1 MPASVSRATCTIMS
15 GSWSCGRLD
24 RSPLGSVLADTW
36 KRSASSTRLMWRS
49 MLSAK
54 RGSIWLRTSRP
65 SSSDHISPTVSS
77 PTRVTTPPMSF
88 RYRSR
93 ARHFS
98 CQCSLSVGGRSKVEK
113 VSPASAKVIAGAVC
127 GSCARSYMRALA
139 STIGLNAGCA
149 VTSATRS
156 PSIQTSR
163 PSRSPARYSSP
174 VRIIPAPF
182 TRRCRII
189 PRPAAREDRIMLDE
203 WLQPIEGPVAWRG
216 AELARD
222 PSWRRTLTAEET
234 AALERAAAAAEA
246 RGLGPTGF
254 APAEFRVPELRPLF
268 SWLADRLESGPGV
281 ARVSGMP
288 VDRLSHERLRRLF
301 GGFCV
306 NLGTPMY
313 QTAAGEILGE
323 VKDETGTGAVL
334 TYDGPGPLKSA
345 RTIARSAGPLRFHTD
360 KTDMICLLCAS
371 NGIAGG
377 LSKVVS
383 SVTIHNEIAR
393 RCPDLLRVLY
403 EPYWRMR
410 PYDEEGDAE
419 RDDRT
424 FPMPVFARGP
434 DGSFTSQYSR
444 TYISQAQEV
453 PTVPRLSPAQVE
465 AMDMLHAIG
474 EEVCL
479 QM

>member
-1 MPASVSRATCTIMS
+1 
-15 GSWSCGRLD
+15 
-24 RSPLGSVLADTW
+24 
-36 KRSASSTRLMWRS
+36 
-49 MLSAK
+49 
-54 RGSIWLRTSRP
+54 
-65 SSSDHISPTVSS
+65 
-77 PTRVTTPPMSF
+77 
-88 RYRSR
+88 
-93 ARHFS
+93 
-98 CQCSLSVGGRSKVEK
+98 
-113 VSPASAKVIAGAVC
+113 
-127 GSCARSYMRALA
+127 
-139 STIGLNAGCA
+139 
-149 VTSATRS
+149 
-156 PSIQTSR
+156 
-163 PSRSPARYSSP
+163 
-174 VRIIPAPF
+174 
-182 TRRCRII
+182 
-189 PRPAAREDRIMLDE
+189 MLDE

-222 PSWRRTLTAEET
+222 PSWRRTLTGEET

-254 APAEFRVPELRPLF
+254 GPAEFRVPELRPLF
-268 SWLADRLESGPGV
+268 SWLAGRLENGPGV
-281 ARVSGMP
+281 ARVSGVP
-288 VDRLSHERLRRLF
+288 VERLSRERLQRLF
-301 GGFCV
+301 WGFCV

-393 RCPDLLRVLY
+393 RRPDLLRVLY

-410 PYDEEGDAE
+410 PYDEEGDAA

-453 PTVPRLSPAQVE
+453 PSVPRLTPAQVE
-465 AMDMLHAIG
+465 AMDMLHDIG

-479 QM
+479 EIPFEVGDIQFMNQHVTYHGRTSFTDDAAAGAHRVLLRTWLSAPFTRPLPQGHAVQWGDTRPGALRGGAVAGKSGIAA